1 MLTPFEWCMMLL
13 EIMVALG
20 VIWLIYSVENEHPTE
35 HIIPKTDEEVELVE

>member
-1 MLTPFEWCMMLL
+1 MLTTFEWCMMLL

-20 VIWLIYSVENEHPTE
+20 VIWLICSVENKHPTE